1 MLNIA
6 SNVYPLHGAA
16 YSNIGGRPENQDSLC
31 VCNTQ
36 LGLLVVVSDGMG
48 GGPGGKTASS
58 IAVEVIANTVAGYSA
73 GASREEAL
81 KVAVG
86 KANDAMAAKVR
97 EMPQLAG
104 MGATS
109 VIALINKESAVVANI
124 GDSRCYRIGKG
135 KTIFRTNDHSLVGEL
150 VRRNVLTE
158 EQARTSPQSNVIT
171 KALGTTNDHVPDI
184 FEVCYCKGDRFVLC
198 TDGVWGTMPDQ
209 EFVMRLS
216 APLEVGNMVGN
227 IASEVD
233 RIGYSKG
240 GLHDN
245 HTMAVI
251 EMDDNSIKTD
261 SMSKTIKIIL
271 AALGALL
278 TISVVFNVVCFLKLR
293 NNGYVEEL
301 NEKNRL
307 IERLEPYRIR
317 YEKLCENKG
326 DELKMTLAERDSLF
340 NVVLELKQKV
350 DSLIDKNV
358 DDKENADEENTA
370 GQKKTVN
377 NRGEQKPVGN
387 LTSAECIVNLVT
399 SLKNLRDASD
409 AKMNEA
415 VKLKIRYRDEAA
427 DWLQQYKERNGKTIN
442 TNNIEN
448 IDILLRSD
456 IVIKVDLDNK
466 SKKYV
471 STAIVKQRIN
481 NAIQAAEQFK

>member
-184 FEVCYCKGDRFVLC
+184 FEVCYCKGDRLVLC
-198 TDGVWGTMPDQ
+198 TDGVWGTMPDK

-227 IASEVD
+227 MASEVD
-233 RIGYSKG
+233 RIGYSRG
-240 GLHDN
+240 GQHDN

-293 NNGYVEEL
+293 NNDYVEEL

-340 NVVLELKQKV
+340 NVVLELRQKV
-350 DSLIDKNV
+350 DSLLKSNEAAKEQAGKPGGENLKPTAADKSVKGKPSASECV
-358 DDKENADEENTA
+358 D
-370 GQKKTVN
+370 
-377 NRGEQKPVGN
+377 
-387 LTSAECIVNLVT
+387 NLVK
-399 SLKNLRDASD
+399 SLIQLRDAS
-409 AKMNEA
+409 AASQSQTVN
-415 VKLKIRYRDEAA
+415 LKEKYRDEAKKH
-427 DWLQQYKERNGKTIN
+427 LKQYVEIKSISNDDID
-442 TNNIEN
+442 N
-448 IDILLRSD
+448 IDGLLKSD
-456 IVIKVDLDNK
+456 KITKVDK
-466 SKKYV
+466 SKDKDNNVIYV
-471 STAIVKQRIN
+471 STRTVKNSIDKAIERAK
-481 NAIQAAEQFK
+481 KL